1 MNPPSQSKIARRRM
15 AAQQNPSPEYRER
28 QRRVLEAAAHR
39 FMEDRFDSA
48 DLSDIAADA
57 GIERANIYY
66 YVESKEDLYLQVLLE
81 VKSDVVA
88 AAERI
93 ARPSEP
99 PAQRLRKLM
108 VELMEE
114 LDRHYPFLY
123 LHYEE
128 TTHLVA
134 ARNPNN
140 HHLRQVL
147 QLTERHFSAFR
158 AVINDGV
165 HDGSFATVLPVTTVA
180 QTAAGIVLLTSKWWG
195 PAKSSLSGAE
205 LGAALADLLLQ
216 GLSSPVA
223 SRPHEIP
230 VP

>member
-1 MNPPSQSKIARRRM
+1 MSHPTQSKIARRRI
-15 AAQQNPSPEYRER
+15 AAQEHPSPEYRDR
-28 QRRVLEAAAHR
+28 QQRVLQAAARR
-39 FMEDRFDSA
+39 FMEERFDRA

-66 YVESKEDLYLQVLLE
+66 YVESKEDLYLQVLLQ

-93 ARPSEP
+93 ARSSEP
-99 PAQRLRKLM
+99 PVQRLRMLM

-123 LHYEE
+123 LRYEE
-128 TTHLVA
+128 TTQSVA
-134 ARNPNN
+134 ARNPDDP
-140 HHLRQVL
+140 HLRQVL
-147 QLTERHFSAFR
+147 RLTERHFSAFR
-158 AVINDGV
+158 TVVRDGI
-165 HDGSFATVLPVTTVA
+165 HDGSFRTVLPAATVA
-180 QTAAGIVLLTSKWWG
+180 QTAIGMVLVTGKWWE

-216 GLSSPVA
+216 GLCDGKMNPPP
-223 SRPHEIP
+223 RC
-230 VP
+230 

>member
-1 MNPPSQSKIARRRM
+1 
-15 AAQQNPSPEYRER
+15 
-28 QRRVLEAAAHR
+28 
-39 FMEDRFDSA
+39 MEERFDRA

-66 YVESKEDLYLQVLLE
+66 YVESKEDLYLQVLLQ

-93 ARPSEP
+93 ARSSEP
-99 PAQRLRKLM
+99 PVQRLRMLM

-128 TTHLVA
+128 TTQSVA
-134 ARNPNN
+134 ARNPDDLN
-140 HHLRQVL
+140 LRQVL
-147 QLTERHFSAFR
+147 RLTERHFSAFR
-158 AVINDGV
+158 TVVRDGI
-165 HDGSFATVLPVTTVA
+165 HDGSFRTVLPAATVA
-180 QTAAGIVLLTSKWWG
+180 QTAIGMVLVTGKWWE

-216 GLSSPVA
+216 GLCDGKMNPPP
-223 SRPHEIP
+223 RC
-230 VP
+230 